1 VGRHGRS
8 KGEVVNT
15 ATSTRS
21 PIDLA
26 VAGSLAANVALQ
38 LTVFVP
44 IVGDDVPT
52 DAKVVAVLTALI
64 GAIGAW
70 GLRNRRTWGR
80 RTTLVLT
87 ILNVLTS
94 LPLLF
99 DPPNGAIAVVI
110 VAITLIGVGV
120 VGLLF
125 ADRAKAEIRGTAVAA

>member
-1 VGRHGRS
+1 M
-8 KGEVVNT
+8 NPP
-15 ATSTRS
+15 TSTRS

-26 VAGSLAANVALQ
+26 VAGSLVANVALQ
-38 LTVFVP
+38 LSVFVP

-52 DAKVVAVLTALI
+52 DAKVVAVVTAII
-64 GAIGAW
+64 GAIAAW

-94 LPLLF
+94 VPLLF

-125 ADRAKAEIRGTAVAA
+125 TDRAKADTAGTAVAA

>member
-1 VGRHGRS
+1 M
-8 KGEVVNT
+8 NPP
-15 ATSTRS
+15 TSTRS

-26 VAGSLAANVALQ
+26 VAGSLVANVALQ
-38 LTVFVP
+38 LSVFVP

-52 DAKVVAVLTALI
+52 DAKVVAVVTAII
-64 GAIGAW
+64 GAIAAW

-94 LPLLF
+94 VPLLF
-99 DPPNGAIAVVI
+99 DPPNGAIAAVI

-120 VGLLF
+120 VSLLF
-125 ADRAKAEIRGTAVAA
+125 SDRAKADTAGTAVAA

>member
-1 VGRHGRS
+1 
-8 KGEVVNT
+8 VNT

-110 VAITLIGVGV
+110 VAVTLIGVGV

-125 ADRAKAEIRGTAVAA
+125 ADRAKAEIRDTAVAA

>member
-1 VGRHGRS
+1 M
-8 KGEVVNT
+8 NPP
-15 ATSTRS
+15 TSTRS

-26 VAGSLAANVALQ
+26 VAGSLVANVVLQ
-38 LTVFVP
+38 LSVFVP

-52 DAKVVAVLTALI
+52 DAKVVAVVTALI
-64 GAIGAW
+64 GAIAAW

-80 RTTLVLT
+80 RTTLGLT

-94 LPLLF
+94 VPLLF

-125 ADRAKAEIRGTAVAA
+125 TDRAKAATAGTAVAA

>member
-1 VGRHGRS
+1 MKS
-8 KGEVVNT
+8 P
-15 ATSTRS
+15 TSTRS

-52 DAKVVAVLTALI
+52 DAKVVAVVTALI

-94 LPLLF
+94 VPLLF

-110 VAITLIGVGV
+110 VAITLIGIGV

-125 ADRAKAEIRGTAVAA
+125 TDRAKVATSGTAVAA